1 MIDVKQAVK
10 AATTFARELFDG
22 DELRHL
28 RVEEVELSD
37 DQKLWNITLGWV
49 EPAVRAKVSPLI
61 PAYGQDDIQKLP
73 RVYKVFDVDAESG
86 AVHSMKIRDVT

>member
-22 DELRHL
+22 EELRHL

-37 DQKLWNITLGWV
+37 DRRLWNITLGWV
-49 EPAVRAKVSPLI
+49 EPAVRTKAAPLI
-61 PAYGQDDIQKLP
+61 PAYGQEDIQKLP
-73 RVYKVFDVDAESG
+73 RVYKTFDVDAESG
-86 AVHSMKIRDVT
+86 AVQSMKMREVA

>member
-10 AATTFARELFDG
+10 AATAFAREMFDG

-37 DQKLWNITLGWV
+37 DQRLWNITLGWV
-49 EPAVRAKVSPLI
+49 EPAVKAKASPLI
-61 PAYGQDDIQKLP
+61 PAYGQDEIQKLP

-86 AVHSMKIRDVT
+86 AVQSMKIRDVA